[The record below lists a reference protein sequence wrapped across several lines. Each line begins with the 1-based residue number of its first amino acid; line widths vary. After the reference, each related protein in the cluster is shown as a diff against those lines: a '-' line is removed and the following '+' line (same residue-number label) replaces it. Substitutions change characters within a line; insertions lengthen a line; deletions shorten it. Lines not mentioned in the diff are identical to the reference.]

1 MSRRRQQT
9 ADHLPSEIA
18 EGYVK
23 RAACGN
29 IEKICCERL
38 SLAEMLDFLSVLSFA
53 LKNLKRAAISCL
65 SEEPAEAERFRP
77 ILTCGI

>member
-38 SLAEMLDFLSVLSFA
+38 SLADFLSVLSFA

-65 SEEPAEAERFRP
+65 SEDPAEAERFRP